1 MSAGTQSTHFEGNVM
16 APTGGQVLVAS
27 LVKHGVDTVFMI
39 PGVQLDWAVDA
50 LRERS
55 AELRVYVPR
64 HEQTTTYMA
73 DGYYRA
79 SGKPGVAMVVPG
91 PGVLNAGAGLATA
104 FAANSKVLLL
114 AGQIHS
120 SAIGSGFGLLH
131 EIGDQAG
138 LLAGLTK
145 WNHRVRDGSEIPSAI
160 ASAFSRMHTG
170 RPRPVAVEFPHDI
183 LECRLSGG
191 MPDESAPLQVEAE
204 TVDAVT
210 VARIA
215 GALDDAAFPVL
226 YVGGGVIAARA
237 FHPLRQLAEKLGAP
251 VIMSENARGAL
262 SDRHPLAMSTLAGRA
277 LFERADLVVVVGSRF
292 MDSISPE
299 PSWTGRGPK
308 FVFINI
314 DAADLTPPR
323 EAFIALRADAR
334 QALELLSEAVRPRR
348 VLTEERATALKQW
361 AQNQIDA
368 VSPQASYVRALRDAL
383 PEDGIFVNELTQVG
397 YLSRV
402 AFQVY
407 GPNTYVGPGYQ
418 GTLGYGFPTALGAAV
433 GGGGRRV
440 VSITGDGGFGW
451 NLQELATARKYD
463 LPVTLV
469 VFNDGHFGNVRA
481 IQKRVF
487 GLDEAFGT
495 NLENPDFM
503 TLAKAFRVPG
513 ARVDSPDGLN
523 AAVKTSLQETGPVLI
538 EARVGE
544 MPSPWPLLRLQPL
557 PGVKVPDSAPNP
569 LPARAP
575 AGFRRVGQNSR

>member
-1 MSAGTQSTHFEGNVM
+1 VGRGSPSGPTKRTGTT
-16 APTGGQVLVAS
+16 
-27 LVKHGVDTVFMI
+27 
-39 PGVQLDWAVDA
+39 
-50 LRERS
+50 
-55 AELRVYVPR
+55 
-64 HEQTTTYMA
+64 
-73 DGYYRA
+73 
-79 SGKPGVAMVVPG
+79 
-91 PGVLNAGAGLATA
+91 
-104 FAANSKVLLL
+104 
-114 AGQIHS
+114 
-120 SAIGSGFGLLH
+120 
-131 EIGDQAG
+131 
-138 LLAGLTK
+138 
-145 WNHRVRDGSEIPSAI
+145 IPSAQWPGMWQPTNQPPSSAAAAAGTVHMTSI
-160 ASAFSRMHTG
+160 RSPERTTIRRPASPAATDTAGVGPGGALAVAASAASQ
-170 RPRPVAVEFPHDI
+170 A
-183 LECRLSGG
+183 
-191 MPDESAPLQVEAE
+191 
-204 TVDAVT
+204 
-210 VARIA
+210 
-215 GALDDAAFPVL
+215 
-226 YVGGGVIAARA
+226 
-237 FHPLRQLAEKLGAP
+237 
-251 VIMSENARGAL
+251 
-262 SDRHPLAMSTLAGRA
+262 
-277 LFERADLVVVVGSRF
+277 
-292 MDSISPE
+292 
-299 PSWTGRGPK
+299 SWTGRGPK

-323 EAFIALRADAR
+323 EALIALRADAR

-383 PEDGIFVNELTQVG
+383 PENGIFVNELTQVG

-433 GGGGRRV
+433 GGNGRRV

-513 ARVDSPDGLN
+513 VRVDSPDGLN

-557 PGVKVPDSAPNP
+557 PGVKVPDSGPNP

-575 AGFRRVGQNSR
+575 AAFRRVGKNSR

>member
-1 MSAGTQSTHFEGNVM
+1 MG
-16 APTGGQVLVAS
+16 PTGGQVLVAS
-27 LVKHGVDTVFMI
+27 LISQGVDTVFMI
-39 PGVQLDWAVDA
+39 PGVQLDYAADA

-55 AELRVYVPR
+55 ADISVYVPR

-104 FAANSKVLLL
+104 FSANSKVVLL

-131 EIGDQAG
+131 EIKDQAG

-145 WNHRVRDGSEIPSAI
+145 WNHRVSDGSEIPSVI
-160 ASAFSRMHTG
+160 ASAFARMHAG

-191 MPDESAPLQVEAE
+191 MPAEHASSQVEA
-204 TVDAVT
+204 DAIDAET

-215 GALDDAAFPVL
+215 RAVDDAAFPVL
-226 YVGGGVIAARA
+226 YIGGGVLAARA
-237 FHPLRQLAEKLGAP
+237 FDALRQLAEKLGAP

-277 LFERADLVVVVGSRF
+277 LFELADLVVVVGSRF
-292 MDSISPE
+292 IDSLSPT
-299 PSWTGRGPK
+299 PSWTTRGPK

-314 DAADLTPPR
+314 DSADLRAPR
-323 EAFIALRADAR
+323 EALIALRADAR
-334 QALELLSEAVRPRR
+334 QALERLTDEVRPRR

-361 AQNQIDA
+361 AQNQIDT

-397 YLSRV
+397 YLARV
-402 AFQVY
+402 AFPVY
-407 GPNTYVGPGYQ
+407 GPNTYIGPGYQ
-418 GTLGYGFPTALGAAV
+418 GALGYGFPTALGAAV
-433 GGGGRRV
+433 GGNGRRV
-440 VSITGDGGFGW
+440 VCITGDGGFGW

-469 VFNDGHFGNVRA
+469 VFNDGHFGNIRA

-487 GLDEAFGT
+487 GIDKEFAAD
-495 NLENPDFM
+495 LENPDFM
-503 TLAKAFRVPG
+503 ALAKAFRVPG

-523 AAVKTSLQETGPVLI
+523 AAVKSSLQERGPVLI

-557 PGVKVPDSAPNP
+557 PGVKLPNTGPNP
-569 LPARAP
+569 LTARL
-575 AGFRRVGQNSR
+575 

>member
-79 SGKPGVAMVVPG
+79 SGKPGVALVVPG

-145 WNHRVRDGSEIPSAI
+145 WSHRLREGSEIPSVV
-160 ASAFSRMHTG
+160 ASAFSRMHAG
-170 RPRPVAVEFPHDI
+170 RPRPVAVEIPHDI

-226 YVGGGVIAARA
+226 YIGGGVLAANA
-237 FHPLRQLAEKLGAP
+237 LDPLRRLAEKLGAP
-251 VIMSENARGAL
+251 VIMSENGRGAL

-292 MDSISPE
+292 MDSMNPA

-323 EAFIALRADAR
+323 EALIALRADAR
-334 QALELLSEAVRPRR
+334 QALELLADSVHPRR
-348 VLTEERATALKQW
+348 VLTDERCTRVKQW
-361 AQNQIDA
+361 AQKQIDA
-368 VSPQASYVRALRDAL
+368 VAPQAAYVRAMRDAL

-397 YLSRV
+397 YLARI

-407 GPNTYVGPGYQ
+407 GPNTYIGPGYQ
-418 GTLGYGFPTALGAAV
+418 GTLGYGFPAALGAAV
-433 GGGGRRV
+433 GGSGRRV
-440 VSITGDGGFGW
+440 LCITGDGGFGW

-469 VFNDGHFGNVRA
+469 VFNDGHLGNIRA
-481 IQKRVF
+481 TQKRVF
-487 GLDEAFGT
+487 GLDKAFAAD
-495 NLENPDFM
+495 LENPDFVA
-503 TLAKAFRVPG
+503 LAKAFRIPG
-513 ARVDSPDGLN
+513 IRVESPDGLN
-523 AAVKTSLQETGPVLI
+523 AAVKASLQEGGPALI

-544 MPSPWPLLRLQPL
+544 MPSPWPLVRLQPQ
-557 PGVKVPDSAPNP
+557 PGVRPPDSGPNP

-575 AGFRRVGQNSR
+575 A

>member
-1 MSAGTQSTHFEGNVM
+1 MFGGTQSAHFEGNVM

-27 LVKHGVDTVFMI
+27 LMQHGVDTVFLI

-55 AELRVYVPR
+55 ADIRVYVPR
-64 HEQTTTYMA
+64 HEQATTYMA

-79 SGKPGVAMVVPG
+79 SGKPGVALVVPG

-120 SAIGSGFGLLH
+120 SAIGSGFGMLH
-131 EIGDQAG
+131 EIKDQAG
-138 LLAGLTK
+138 LIAGLTK
-145 WNHRVRDGSEIPSAI
+145 WNHCIRDGSEIPSAV
-160 ASAFSRMHTG
+160 ASAFSRMHAG
-170 RPRPVAVEFPHDI
+170 RPRPVALEIPHDV
-183 LECRLSGG
+183 LEGRLSGG
-191 MPDESAPLQVEAE
+191 MPAQGVQVQVEAE
-204 TVDAVT
+204 TIDAAA

-226 YVGGGVIAARA
+226 YVGGGVVAAHA
-237 FHPLRQLAEKLGAP
+237 FNPLLQLAQKLGAP
-251 VIMSENARGAL
+251 VIMSENGRGAL

-292 MDSISPE
+292 MDSMSPAA
-299 PSWTGRGPK
+299 SWTGRGPK

-314 DAADLTPPR
+314 DTADLTPPR
-323 EAFIALRADAR
+323 EALVALRADAR
-334 QALELLSEAVRPRR
+334 QALELLAEAVRPRR
-348 VLTEERATALKQW
+348 ILTEERATALKQW

-368 VSPQASYVRALRDAL
+368 ISPQAAYVRALRDAL
-383 PEDGIFVNELTQVG
+383 PEDGIFVNELTQIG
-397 YLSRV
+397 YLARV
-402 AFQVY
+402 AFPVY
-407 GPNTYVGPGYQ
+407 GPNTYIGPGYQ

-451 NLQELATARKYD
+451 NMQELATARKYD

-469 VFNDGHFGNVRA
+469 VFNDGHLGNIRA
-481 IQKRVF
+481 TQKRVF
-487 GLDEAFGT
+487 GIDKAFAAD
-495 NLENPDFM
+495 LENPDFM

-513 ARVDSPDGLN
+513 VRVDSADGLN
-523 AAVKTSLQETGPVLI
+523 AAVKTSLQQGGPVLI

-557 PGVKVPDSAPNP
+557 PGVKLPDSGPNP

-575 AGFRRVGQNSR
+575 A